1 MWGRLITGVCI
12 VMAGLA
18 LQLAM
23 VIGAVT
29 PSLALAL
36 AGYAALFIGMLAALA
51 GILRLFRSDR
61 QAAPAELE
69 DASRPE
75 ANVCRSR
82 HHD

>member
-29 PSLALAL
+29 PNLALAL
-36 AGYAALFIGMLAALA
+36 AGYASLFIGMLVALA
-51 GILRLFRSDR
+51 GILRLFRSDSTGITTT
-61 QAAPAELE
+61 L
-69 DASRPE
+69 DNTSRPE
-75 ANVCRSR
+75 SQARRSR
-82 HHD
+82 HRN

>member
-36 AGYAALFIGMLAALA
+36 AGYAALFIGMLTALA

-61 QAAPAELE
+61 QAAPAELK

-75 ANVCRSR
+75 ANVCRFR

>member
-29 PSLALAL
+29 PNLALAL
-36 AGYAALFIGMLAALA
+36 AGYASLFIGMLVAIA
-51 GILRLFRSDR
+51 GILRLFRSDSTGITT
-61 QAAPAELE
+61 AL
-69 DASRPE
+69 DNTSRPE
-75 ANVCRSR
+75 SQARRSR
-82 HHD
+82 HRN